1 MTDAIGPDAVKALFQ
16 EQQGFLNNFFE
27 KCDYEQISAFC
38 RSVLETKGTVFF
50 SGVGK
55 SGFIGQKIS
64 MTLVSTGTKSV
75 FLSPTDALHGDIGIL
90 TPDDLLV
97 LLSKSGSTEELLKLI
112 PYARAKGAKLVGV
125 HSQPGCKLALA
136 CDQDVHLPLLRELCP
151 FDLAPVTSTAIQM
164 LFGDTCAVAI
174 MQAKKLTMD
183 EYAMNHPAG
192 RIGKRLI
199 LKVADVMKKGDDL
212 PVSSADATLMS
223 ELVKLSSAGV
233 GCLLIVDAAGKLEG
247 VFTDGDLRRHLKDKG
262 GDVLE
267 MTMGQLMCK
276 TPRTVSP
283 LMKAVEAMA
292 AMESPTPVTFMPVVE
307 DGKLEGLITL
317 HTLVSAGL

>member
-1 MTDAIGPDAVKALFQ
+1 VW
-16 EQQGFLNNFFE
+16 
-27 KCDYEQISAFC
+27 
-38 RSVLETKGTVFF
+38 
-50 SGVGK
+50 
-55 SGFIGQKIS
+55 
-64 MTLVSTGTKSV
+64 
-75 FLSPTDALHGDIGIL
+75 
-90 TPDDLLV
+90 
-97 LLSKSGSTEELLKLI
+97 
-112 PYARAKGAKLVGV
+112 
-125 HSQPGCKLALA
+125 
-136 CDQDVHLPLLRELCP
+136 
-151 FDLAPVTSTAIQM
+151 
-164 LFGDTCAVAI
+164 
-174 MQAKKLTMD
+174 QAKKLTMD